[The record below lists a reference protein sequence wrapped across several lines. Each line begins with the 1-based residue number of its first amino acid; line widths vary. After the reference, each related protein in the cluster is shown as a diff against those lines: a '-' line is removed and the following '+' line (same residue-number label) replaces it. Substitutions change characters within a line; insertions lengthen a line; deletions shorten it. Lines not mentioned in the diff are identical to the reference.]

1 MRRAARFLLAAISLL
16 AIGRSALA
24 QSADQVI
31 DASGMMDYMRPP
43 DFKVGTWV
51 KYHVKSTSLQGYED
65 DYTVTVLAAG
75 EEVFWGEP
83 CFWVETWVERKDRPP
98 RFAASLISFAAFG
111 DTMATRHPIWFTRKT
126 IEGYDENN
134 LPDEAIVRRQANEM
148 KLRAINY
155 EQEHRDTWIYRD
167 TLGTDTTTAPAGT
180 FKGLKIK
187 VLRPW
192 AETTDRG
199 DSTIYYERRET
210 RTYYY
215 SDRVPLTGR
224 LNVHSFAVVPI
235 RARQAVIGSL
245 SLVRSGPGRGYTSGD
260 LTLLQDLA
268 DRAIEPEAA
277 QHSRTGAGQRG
288 SDRPGHVRRD
298 AAAGAGVAAP
308 FDRSRPDAGVLSHAR
323 TPPGRQTNGR
333 QGLGRTEPGAA
344 AAVRGVTQARTGRAR
359 TPLDR
364 RLPSRRSLLLA
375 PPR

>member
-167 TLGTDTTTAPAGT
+167 TLGTDTTTVPAGT

-215 SDRVPLTGR
+215 SDRVPLTGFAR
-224 LNVHSFAVVPI
+224 MDIDDVQKGKTWPIGQSSQKPLNILERAQGSAVL
-235 RARQAVIGSL
+235 IGQ
-245 SLVRSGPGRGYTSGD
+245 GTSGVTPLLVPESRRHSID
-260 LTLLQDLA
+260 RGLTRESSPTHA
-268 DRAIEPEAA
+268 PHPAGK
-277 QHSRTGAGQRG
+277 RTGAKG
-288 SDRPGHVRRD
+288 
-298 AAAGAGVAAP
+298 
-308 FDRSRPDAGVLSHAR
+308 
-323 TPPGRQTNGR
+323 
-333 QGLGRTEPGAA
+333 
-344 AAVRGVTQARTGRAR
+344 
-359 TPLDR
+359 
-364 RLPSRRSLLLA
+364 
-375 PPR
+375 